1 MCTVCLSLPLLA
13 PAPVLVQSPQ
23 VKDLIERMLH
33 PDPLQR
39 ATLSRVRKHPWAAP
53 VVAAVYKSISE
64 PKDCSLLISDDP
76 TKDLYEGALRKVCA
90 DKGPWGEALLSMSN
104 SPPSLC
110 FSSVYTRTCSCA
122 RGTPLSV
129 VPVAAATAAA
139 AETVGAGHHSS
150 TA

>member
-1 MCTVCLSLPLLA
+1 MLLCC
-13 PAPVLVQSPQ
+13 VGGCVVVVVGVVQSPQ

-76 TKDLYEGALRKVCA
+76 TKDLYEGALRKVC
-90 DKGPWGEALLSMSN
+90 SR
-104 SPPSLC
+104 
-110 FSSVYTRTCSCA
+110 VRVCA
-122 RGTPLSV
+122 RPGLGVFAVS
-129 VPVAAATAAA
+129 AARL
-139 AETVGAGHHSS
+139 V
-150 TA
+150 